1 MTVTVSHTMEMYI
14 VNNEN
19 TLGLMVGEPNKCG
32 FVRMNVM
39 AVDYMKGG
47 EPLLLNHQILAWNW
61 REANKDDEDR
71 FMVRLGI

>member
-1 MTVTVSHTMEMYI
+1 MYI

-19 TLGLMVGEPNKCG
+19 TLGLMVGEPKNG

-47 EPLLLNHQILAWNW
+47 EPLLINHQILAFDW
-61 REANKDDEDR
+61 REANKTDEET
-71 FMVRLGI
+71 FKIRLGL